1 MTIFQ
6 AIVLGIVQGIT
17 EFLPVS
23 SSAHLVITPYLLG
36 WDLREDV
43 IFPFDVLVQL
53 GTLLAVIYYFR
64 RDIGNI
70 FKAVLQGLSTRK
82 PFETAEARL
91 GWYLVLATIPAAIFG
106 LLLNDLVESVFK
118 DAPTTAIFLIA
129 TGLILIL
136 AEVIGKRSREI
147 DSVTWK
153 DALWIGF
160 AQVFALFPGI
170 SRSGSTMAGGM
181 TRNLTRP
188 AAARFSF
195 LMSIPVML
203 AAGLFSLLDLFDI
216 PDLGSFLPSMAAG
229 FISAAIVGYFS
240 IKWLLAFITR
250 RPLYIFSAYCFLLA
264 AVTLVVAYV

>member
-1 MTIFQ
+1 MTILQ
-6 AIVLGIVQGIT
+6 AIILGIIQGIT

-23 SSAHLVITPYLLG
+23 SSAHLVITPFLLG
-36 WDLREDV
+36 WNLREEV

-53 GTLLAVIYYFR
+53 GPLLAVIYYFR
-64 RDIGNI
+64 KDVWEILKG
-70 FKAVLQGLSTRK
+70 VLQGLRHRK
-82 PFETAEARL
+82 PFETFNARL

-106 LLLNDLVESVFK
+106 LLLKDLVESVFK

-129 TGLILIL
+129 TALILII
-136 AEVIGKRSREI
+136 AEVVGKRNREI

-160 AQVFALFPGI
+160 AQVFALFPDI

-195 LMSIPVML
+195 LMSLPVML
-203 AAGLFSLLDLFDI
+203 AAGFFSALDLLAV

-229 FISAAIVGYFS
+229 FITAAIVGYFA
-240 IKWLLAFITR
+240 IKWLLAFIGK
-250 RPLYIFSAYCFLLA
+250 RPLYIFSAYCLVLA
-264 AVTLVVAYV
+264 AVTL

>member
-1 MTIFQ
+1 MTILQ
-6 AIVLGIVQGIT
+6 AIILGIIQGVT

-36 WDLREDV
+36 WNLREEV
-43 IFPFDVLVQL
+43 VFPFDVLVQL

-64 RDIGNI
+64 NDVWEIL
-70 FKAVLQGLSTRK
+70 KAMLQGLRNRK
-82 PFETAEARL
+82 PFETFNARL
-91 GWYLVLATIPAAIFG
+91 GWYLVLATIPAAVFG
-106 LLLNDLVESVFK
+106 LFLKDLVESVFK
-118 DAPTTAIFLIA
+118 DAPTTAVFLIA
-129 TGLILIL
+129 TALILIL
-136 AEVIGKRSREI
+136 AELIGKRSREL
-147 DSVTWK
+147 DTVTWK

-160 AQVFALFPGI
+160 AQVISLFPGI
-170 SRSGSTMAGGM
+170 SRSGSTIAGGM

-203 AAGLFSLLDLFDI
+203 AAGFLSVLDLLDV

-229 FISAAIVGYFS
+229 FITAAVVGYFA
-240 IKWLLAFITR
+240 IKWLLAFIGK
-250 RPLYIFSAYCFLLA
+250 RPLYIFSAYCLVLA